1 MPAEAP
7 AAPAAD
13 QQFFAQG
20 IPVEV
25 GKIQRELKT
34 LWQDSHEVAT
44 RASRLNLV
52 IFSTA
57 EQSLRANTA
66 LVEAVARQHALRA
79 LLIASKPQTNETR
92 VRAWVNAHCQISKN
106 GQKQRCSEQIAIQ
119 LEGDA
124 RTGGLVPN
132 LVFSN
137 LDSDLPLYF
146 WRQGHF
152 SSSPSEQLMAWV
164 DCLIY
169 DSADWPEP
177 GAQFAIVKK
186 LARDADLE
194 NGLADLNWTRL
205 RGLRGAVAQ
214 FFDAPDALRAL
225 TEMEVVELV
234 HSAGAGSPTRALLF
248 VGWLASQLGWRPN
261 GLNDAGDAPRFRTVS
276 GQKVAIRLHE
286 GGVADAS
293 TRRVTL
299 RTADGGEFTV
309 SRDEG
314 SDFFSTCAHCGSA
327 SEQRQMLPVGAEDL
341 ASLVSAELVHGGG
354 HKTYLRALAAVEE
367 VWQA

>member
-1 MPAEAP
+1 MPTAAETTP
-7 AAPAAD
+7 T
-13 QQFFAQG
+13 QENEFFGPG

-25 GKIQRELKT
+25 GKIQRELKK
-34 LWQDSHEVAT
+34 LWQDSHETAT

-66 LVEAVARQHALRA
+66 LVEQVARQHALRA

-92 VRAWVNAHCQISKN
+92 VRAWVNAHCQISKG

-119 LEGDA
+119 LEGEA
-124 RTGGLVPN
+124 RTSSLVPN

-152 SSSPSEQLMAWV
+152 SNSPSEQLMAWV

-169 DSADWPEP
+169 DSADWPQP

-194 NGLADLNWTRL
+194 HGLADLNWTRL
-205 RGLRGAVAQ
+205 HSLRAAVAQ
-214 FFDAPDALRAL
+214 FFDAPDALEAL
-225 TEMEVVELV
+225 GEMESVELI
-234 HSAGAGSPTRALLF
+234 HSANAGSRTRALLF

-261 GLNDAGDAPRFRTVS
+261 GLNDAGDAPRFRTAA
-276 GQKVAIRLHE
+276 GRKLAIQLHE
-286 GGVADAS
+286 GSAEDAD

-299 RTADGGEFTV
+299 RTAGGGEFTI
-309 SRDEG
+309 SRDGG
-314 SDFFSTCAHCGSA
+314 SDFFSTCAHCGSS

-341 ASLVSAELVHGGG
+341 AALVSAELVHGGG

-367 VWQA
+367 VWQE

>member
-1 MPAEAP
+1 MPDDNTP
-7 AAPAAD
+7 ATDPS
-13 QQFFAQG
+13 FFGPG

-25 GKIQRELKT
+25 GKIQRELKK
-34 LWQDSHEVAT
+34 LWQDSHETAT

-57 EQSLRANTA
+57 EHSLRANTS
-66 LVEAVARQHALRA
+66 LVEQVARQHALRA

-92 VRAWVNAHCQISKN
+92 VRAWVNAHCQVSKS

-119 LEGDA
+119 LEGEA

-169 DSADWPEP
+169 DSADWPQP
-177 GAQFAIVKK
+177 GAQFDIVRK
-186 LARDADLE
+186 LARAADLE

-205 RGLRGAVAQ
+205 RGLRAAVAQ
-214 FFDAPDALRAL
+214 FFDAPDASRAL
-225 TEMEVVELV
+225 SEIESVEFV
-234 HSAGAGSPTRALLF
+234 HNADAGSRTRALLF
-248 VGWLASQLGWRPN
+248 VGWLASQLGWRQN
-261 GLNDAGDAPRFRTVS
+261 GLNDAGDAPRFRTAT
-276 GQKVAIRLHE
+276 GRKVAIKLHE
-286 GGVADAS
+286 GDPGDAS

-309 SRDEG
+309 SRDGG
-314 SDFFSTCAHCGSA
+314 SDFFNTSAHCGSGG
-327 SEQRQMLPVGAEDL
+327 EQRQMLPVGAEDL

-354 HKTYLRALAAVEE
+354 HKSYLRALAAIEE
-367 VWQA
+367 VWQP

>member
-1 MPAEAP
+1 MSNEAILEQP
-7 AAPAAD
+7 
-13 QQFFAQG
+13 FFAQG

-25 GKIQRELKT
+25 GKIQRELKK
-34 LWQDSHEVAT
+34 LWQDSHEMAT

-66 LVEAVARQHALRA
+66 LVEQVAKQHALRA

-92 VRAWVNAHCQISKN
+92 VRAWVNAHCQVSKN

-119 LEGDA
+119 LEGEA
-124 RTGGLVPN
+124 RTSGLVPN
-132 LVFSN
+132 LVFSH

-177 GAQFAIVKK
+177 GAQFAIIKK
-186 LARDADLE
+186 LAAAANLE

-205 RGLRGAVAQ
+205 KGLRSAVAQ
-214 FFDAPDALRAL
+214 FFDAPDAQASLATLDALEITHAPGARAQ
-225 TEMEVVELV
+225 
-234 HSAGAGSPTRALLF
+234 AILLA
-248 VGWLASQLGWRPN
+248 GWLGVQLGWQV
-261 GLNDAGDAPRFRTVS
+261 AGGSPWRQAGFQATDGRAVAVTFHEQTGP
-276 GQKVAIRLHE
+276 GIGKVVLRASE
-286 GGVADAS
+286 GGNFV
-293 TRRVTL
+293 
-299 RTADGGEFTV
+299 V
-309 SRDEG
+309 SRDAE
-314 SDFFSTCAHCGSA
+314 SKFFNTCAHCGTA
-327 SEQRQMLPVGAEDL
+327 GREQNQVLPSGPEDL
-341 ASLVSAELVHGGG
+341 AELVSDELVQGGG
-354 HKTYLRALAAVEE
+354 HRVYSKVLDLIRGWL
-367 VWQA
+367 

>member
-1 MPAEAP
+1 MPTEAP
-7 AAPAAD
+7 ASAAD
-13 QQFFAQG
+13 PQFFAQG

-25 GKIQRELKT
+25 GSIQRELKK
-34 LWQDSHEVAT
+34 LWQDSHEMAM

-57 EQSLRANTA
+57 EHSLRANTA
-66 LVEAVARQHALRA
+66 LVEQVARQHALRA

-92 VRAWVNAHCQISKN
+92 VRAWVNAHCQISKS

-119 LEGDA
+119 LEGEA

-152 SSSPSEQLMAWV
+152 SNSPSEQLMAWV

-169 DSADWPEP
+169 DSADWPQP

-186 LARDADLE
+186 LAKDADLE
-194 NGLADLNWTRL
+194 NGLADLNWMRL

-214 FFDAPDALRAL
+214 FFDAPDTLAALDA
-225 TEMEVVELV
+225 VESV
-234 HSAGAGSPTRALLF
+234 EIAHGDGPGVRTRALLL
-248 VGWLASQLGWRPN
+248 VGWIASQLGWQPN
-261 GLNDAGDAPRFRTVS
+261 GLNDAGDAPRFRTAA
-276 GQKVAIRLHE
+276 GQKVRIKLQ
-286 GGVADAS
+286 ADGPGDAGICS
-293 TRRVTL
+293 VSL
-299 RTADGGEFTV
+299 RAGGGEFTV
-309 SRDEG
+309 SRDAG
-314 SDFFSTCAHCGSA
+314 SNFFNTVAPRRDAG
-327 SEQRQMLPVGAEDL
+327 EQRQMLPAGAEDL
-341 ASLVSAELVHGGG
+341 PSLVSAELVHGGG
-354 HKTYLRALAAVEE
+354 HKSYLRALAAVEE
-367 VWQA
+367 AWQP